1 MYQSVV
7 QINNT
12 QYNRQN
18 SVKTLNKNRIKI
30 IKLKTEEKKK
40 DFFRLT
46 FFSTIEDTMNR
57 LS

>member
-18 SVKTLNKNRIKI
+18 SVKTLNKNRIKNY
-30 IKLKTEEKKK
+30 KTENWREKKG
-40 DFFRLT
+40 FFPFN
-46 FFSTIEDTMNR
+46 FFFHYRGHNE
-57 LS
+57 